1 MEQVHQLHA
10 QQNVRPESIVP
21 QEVRHVQIVMLEH
34 MQQMKDLHH
43 VRHVEPENIVP
54 PEVRHVVI

>member
-1 MEQVHQLHA
+1 MERAQQLHV

-21 QEVRHVQIVMLEH
+21 PEVRHVQIVMLEH

-43 VRHVEPENIVP
+43 VRYVEQENTVVK
-54 PEVRHVVI
+54 EVQHVVT